1 MSLELN
7 LKNVVNALK
16 KVTEV
21 EDLGLKL
28 DVPEHVV
35 EIVMRDFH
43 TTNDQKREVLKW
55 WLNNNL
61 NPAWE
66 KIITALKSMNK
77 LVIAKEVELVSQG
90 RSLHVPDEEEL
101 QRWEET
107 LRKIELLNKEIEKNC
122 ELEEEWEKEE
132 WEKGEKEWRKY
143 LKKLKEIE
151 DCWGYLDRTQRV
163 YEQLRNR
170 LRYFELKKSI
180 SQHIKRGKKLT
191 GLHGK
196 VAKHQNELQTTEKEI
211 NEWEKALEE
220 HASQLQK
227 HINQMEN
234 LEKRFAGEALDCK
247 KKLEKSLKQLQA
259 CRTKMSECRDELTK
273 PHREL
278 EKCHNKLIECKVNLA
293 RYINEELNKSHS
305 KITECVEGLTKSS
318 RSSSVQIKTLT
329 VAAVAGGLL
338 GAGVGYTQI
347 AMRAAPERNL
357 EVSTEAAAGVAD
369 TRTASSLPLEPIAV
383 GIVGG
388 IIAYLCGTQLEGT
401 SLWEKPCIRECKE
414 QLICC
419 HDVVEKCR
427 EVLQKSEKELESLQS
442 DVTQLTVTFK
452 AV

>member
-1 MSLELN
+1 
-7 LKNVVNALK
+7 
-16 KVTEV
+16 
-21 EDLGLKL
+21 
-28 DVPEHVV
+28 
-35 EIVMRDFH
+35 
-43 TTNDQKREVLKW
+43 
-55 WLNNNL
+55 
-61 NPAWE
+61 
-66 KIITALKSMNK
+66 MNK
-77 LVIAKEVELVSQG
+77 LVVANEVALVSQG

-101 QRWEET
+101 RRWEET
-107 LRKIELLNKEIEKNC
+107 LRKVELLDKEIEKNY
-122 ELEEEWEKEE
+122 ELKEEWEKEE

-151 DCWGYLDRTQRV
+151 DCWGYLNKTQQV
-163 YEQLRNR
+163 YEQLRNH

-180 SQHIKRGKKLT
+180 LQHIERGKKLT
-191 GLHGK
+191 ELHGE
-196 VAKHQNELQTTEKEI
+196 VAEHQNGLQNTEMELT
-211 NEWEKALEE
+211 EWEKALVE
-220 HASQLQK
+220 HSSELQK
-227 HINQMEN
+227 HIKQMES
-234 LEKRFAGEALDCK
+234 LEERFAGEAMECK
-247 KKLEKSLKQLQA
+247 RKVEKSLKQLQA

-293 RYINEELNKSHS
+293 RCINEELNKSHS

-347 AMRAAPERNL
+347 AKRAAPERNL

-388 IIAYLCGTQLEGT
+388 IVVAHLCGTQLEGT

-427 EVLQKSEKELESLQS
+427 EMLQKSEKELESLQS

>member
-7 LKNVVNALK
+7 LRNVVNALK
-16 KVTEV
+16 EVTEV

-28 DVPEHVV
+28 GVPEYEVDRV
-35 EIVMRDFH
+35 KRDFH
-43 TTNDQKREVLKW
+43 ATNDQKREVLRW

-61 NPAWE
+61 NPTWGE
-66 KIITALKSMNK
+66 IIAALRSMNK
-77 LVIAKEVELVSQG
+77 LARANEVALVSQG
-90 RSLHVPDEEEL
+90 RSLHAPNEEEL
-101 QRWEET
+101 RRWEET
-107 LRKIELLNKEIEKNC
+107 LRKIELLDKEIEQNC
-122 ELEEEWEKEE
+122 ELKEEWEKEE

-151 DCWGYLDRTQRV
+151 DCWGYLDRTQQV

-227 HINQMEN
+227 HINQMKN
-234 LEKRFAGEALDCK
+234 LEKRFAEEALDCK

-293 RYINEELNKSHS
+293 RCINEELNKSHS

-318 RSSSVQIKTLT
+318 RSFSVQIKTLT
-329 VAAVAGGLL
+329 VAAVACGLL
-338 GAGVGYTQI
+338 AGVGYTQ
-347 AMRAAPERNL
+347 RAAPEHNF

-369 TRTASSLPLEPIAV
+369 TKTATSLPLGPIAV
-383 GIVGG
+383 VIVGG
-388 IIAYLCGTQLEGT
+388 IVVARLCGTPLDGT
-401 SLWEKPCIRECKE
+401 SLQEKPCIRECKE

-419 HDVVEKCR
+419 RDVVEKCR

-442 DVTQLTVTFK
+442 DVTQLTATFK